1 MTKKKFDLPL
11 ALKANKIVQNY
22 LDMAMEDGLKEYFV
36 DVGNIHGEDCGL
48 VQDYLEK
55 IVDYAKKKIDAMPLK
70 ELV

>member
-22 LDMAMEDGLKEYFV
+22 LDMAIEDGIKEYFF

-48 VQDYLEK
+48 VQDYIEK
-55 IVDYAKKKIDAMPLK
+55 ITTYAKKKMEEMPLRN
-70 ELV
+70 LV